1 MNNLRLAFRLLVKNR
16 GMSAVAVLSLAL
28 GIGANTTIFSL
39 LNGLLLTPMPGR
51 DPSSLVSVYTSDSSG
66 PLYSASSY
74 PDYLDFKNG
83 VDALEDLSAHT
94 LQPVLLT
101 QRGESHR
108 AIANL
113 MTGNTLEMLG
123 LRATYGRMLLRS
135 EEPPGSHPVVVLSH
149 AYWRSRFGA
158 DPGAVGQAI
167 ALNGHPHTIV
177 GVGPEGFTGLFR
189 GVAADMFVPLAMHD
203 VLSRDPVGN
212 RGNRGLMLLGRL
224 RDGATVEST
233 RAALGVV
240 ASRLHETHREFWTDV
255 KNNPRVVSVLPESE
269 SRILPMIAT
278 PVSAFLG
285 VLLAI
290 VGFVLLLACSNVANL
305 LLARASARRREIAV
319 RVALGASRGQLI
331 RQLLTESVLLAALA
345 GGLGLAIA
353 CFAMDVIAAV
363 QPPLPVSLALGMKL
377 DPRVLLFTLVVSV
390 ATGLLFGLLPALGAT
405 RVGPIEALRSAA
417 SERVKGRW
425 FGARNLLVVGQV
437 AGSVLMLLCT
447 GLFLRSLGNAEA
459 INPGFVARGV
469 SAFSVDLASR
479 GYTEAQ
485 GTMFFD
491 QMRERLLTV
500 PGVEAVGM
508 TNRMPLSFE
517 GGRRSLGIFGYTP
530 AEGEDMEVHYSVV
543 GLGYFETL
551 KTRITRGRALS
562 STDATGP
569 GAVVV
574 NQAFVNR
581 YWPGKSGVGERIV
594 AHRRVDGRSAETPM
608 EVVGV
613 AQDGKYISLGE
624 AATPFIYY
632 PQSHLYEAQMN
643 VLLRT
648 NGDPARLATEV
659 RSAVASLDPNLP
671 LFDFRTLEQH
681 LGLALF
687 PVRAVAWLLGLMG
700 SLALFLA
707 VLGLHGVL
715 SYSVS
720 RRTREIGIRMAIGAQ
735 RDAVLRMILG
745 FGARLTTAG
754 LALGILAAFGVTR
767 FLTFLLYG
775 ISPLDPLTFVL
786 VPGLLLAVSL
796 GAAAL
801 PARRAAAVE
810 PIEALR
816 EE

>member
-1 MNNLRLAFRLLVKNR
+1 MNDLRLAFRLLVKNR
-16 GMSAVAVLSLAL
+16 GISAVAILSLAL

-108 AIANL
+108 AMANL
-113 MTGNTLEMLG
+113 MTGNTFEMLG

-177 GVGPEGFTGLFR
+177 GIGPEGFTGLFR

-224 RDGATVEST
+224 RDGATVDST

-240 ASRLHETHREFWTDV
+240 ASRLHETHRETWTDV

-319 RVALGASRGQLI
+319 RVALGATRGQLI

-345 GGLGLAIA
+345 GSLGLAIA
-353 CFAMDVIAAV
+353 YFAMDVIAAV

-390 ATGLLFGLLPALGAT
+390 ATGLVFGLLPALGAT

-417 SERVKGRW
+417 SERVQSRW

-447 GLFLRSLGNAEA
+447 SLFLRSLGNAEA

-479 GYTEAQ
+479 GYNEAQ
-485 GTMFFD
+485 GTVFFD

-517 GGRRSLGIFGYTP
+517 GGRRSLGIDGYTP

-543 GLGYFETL
+543 GAGYFETL
-551 KTRITRGRALS
+551 KTPITRGRAFS
-562 STDATGP
+562 ATDVTGP
-569 GAVVV
+569 GVVVV

-581 YWPGKSGVGERIV
+581 YWPGKSGVGERFV
-594 AHRRVDGRSAETPM
+594 VPRRVVGQSVETTM
-608 EVVGV
+608 EVVGG
-613 AQDGKYISLGE
+613 AQVGKYISLGE

-671 LFDFRTLEQH
+671 LFDFRTLDQH

-700 SLALFLA
+700 ALALFLA

-735 RDAVLRMILG
+735 RDAMLRMILG
-745 FGARLTTAG
+745 YGARLTTAG
-754 LALGILAAFGVTR
+754 LALGILAAFAVTR